1 MSFDLIASQGDNSP
15 MSTTNDSITI
25 RMATAG
31 DDAALANLAG
41 LDSAR
46 PLRGD
51 VLVAEA
57 DGRISAA
64 ISLADQ
70 RFISDP
76 FSQTADLVAL
86 LRARAQRLEAP
97 GTGGLRPLARRLL
110 PA

>member
-1 MSFDLIASQGDNSP
+1 

-25 RMATAG
+25 RVASPR
-31 DDAALANLAG
+31 DDAALAILAG
-41 LDSAR
+41 LDSSR

-51 VLVAEA
+51 VLVAES
-57 DGRISAA
+57 DGRIRAA
-64 ISLADQ
+64 ISLTDD

-76 FSQTADLVAL
+76 FSPTADLVAL

-97 GTGGLRPLARRLL
+97 STGGLRPLARRLL